1 MTRRLQGF
9 TLLEMLVV
17 LSLLAVL
24 LTLAGGAL
32 VGANRAM
39 AKAERYST
47 RLDEVRATQNF
58 LRTALGQALPL
69 SAKNAQ
75 GEQDAVFEGASD
87 SLRFYAPL
95 SARLGGGLY
104 RYQVTLA
111 KGRLQVGFAHLQGTG
126 LQPFGE
132 EQVLLHQVQALNLTY
147 RGFAPDGQVTGWLDQ
162 WPWPSRLPRQVRIA
176 IELAGPVPWP
186 TQSVGLN
193 LDLSTQ
199 AGLL

>member
-1 MTRRLQGF
+1 MNRRTQGF

-47 RLDEVRATQNF
+47 GLDEVRATQNL

-75 GEQDAVFEGASD
+75 GEQDAVFQGDAQHLQFYGPLPAS
-87 SLRFYAPL
+87 
-95 SARLGGGLY
+95 LGGGLY
-104 RYQVTLA
+104 RYRLA
-111 KGRLQVGFAHLQGTG
+111 LAGDRLRVGFAHLQGTV
-126 LQPFGE
+126 LQPFGD
-132 EQVLLHQVQALNLTY
+132 EQVLLHRVQALALSY
-147 RGFAPDGQVTGWLDQ
+147 RGFSPDGQATGWLTQ
-162 WPWPSRLPRQVRIA
+162 WPWPTRLPRQVRIDA
-176 IELAGPVPWP
+176 QLAGPVPWP
-186 TQSVGLN
+186 TLSVGVR